1 MGSSEST
8 KRLTVERSGEE
19 GSPGILKVSYNFNV
33 NGYLQPGQLQ
43 YSCFSQSDEIQYK
56 FSLV

>member
-19 GSPGILKVSYNFNV
+19 GSPGIVKVSYNFHV

-43 YSCFSQSDEIQYK
+43 YSY
-56 FSLV
+56 